1 MKSQTAIDLSV
12 IILNYKSGEYL
23 SKCLKSIYKSK
34 LGKYNI
40 EIIIVDNN
48 SPDNSIA
55 LAKKNKSILN
65 TYYLLL
71 NTNKGFAYGNNR
83 GVEKISNNS
92 QNVLFLNP
100 DTIVRKHT
108 FYKCLKFLDK
118 HPQSAAMTCKIN
130 LVKTGKLQ
138 PECHRGFPYPWRSFC
153 YFTGLYKLA
162 PNSAFLNGYFQG
174 NLNLNKIHQIE
185 ACVGAFFLIRRKIG
199 DNLKWWNEKY
209 LFYGEDLQFCYD
221 LQSNHYNLFF
231 YPYTTIDHYQGV
243 SSGLK
248 SQTKNITTA
257 SRTTKIMVA
266 RASTNAMRIF
276 YKENLL
282 KNYNFITKSLVMVG
296 INILEFYRVTKA
308 KGVLPFSRGD
318 SPAKRGRGV

>member
-1 MKSQTAIDLSV
+1 MKSPKIIDLSV

-23 SKCLKSIYKSK
+23 AKCLKSIYASK
-34 LGKYNI
+34 LGKYKI
-40 EIIIVDNN
+40 EIIVVDNN

-55 LAKKNKSILN
+55 LAQKHKSILN

-83 GVEKISNNS
+83 GVEKIDKSS
-92 QNVLFLNP
+92 KNVLFLNP
-100 DTIVRKHT
+100 DTIVRKDT
-108 FYKCLKFLDK
+108 FYKCLNFLDK
-118 HPQSAAMTCKIN
+118 YPESSAMTCKIN

-162 PNSAFLNGYFQG
+162 PRSAFLNGYFQG
-174 NLNLNKIHQIE
+174 NLNLNKIHTIE

-199 DNLKWWNEKY
+199 EKIKWWNEKY

-221 LQSNHYNLFF
+221 LRSNNYRLFY
-231 YPYTTIDHYQGV
+231 YPFTSIDHYQGV

-248 SQTKNITTA
+248 AQTKNITTA
-257 SRTTKIMVA
+257 SRATKIIVA
-266 RASTNAMRIF
+266 KASTNAMRIF

-282 KNYNFITKSLVMVG
+282 KNYPWFTRQLVMMG
-296 INILEFYRVTKA
+296 IKILEIYRVSKA
-308 KGVLPFSRGD
+308 KYLN
-318 SPAKRGRGV
+318 

>member
-1 MKSQTAIDLSV
+1 MKSQNVIDLSI

-23 SKCLKSIYKSK
+23 SKCLKSIYASK

-40 EIIIVDNN
+40 EIVIVDNN

-55 LAKKNKSILN
+55 LAKKVEPLLVTN
-65 TYYLLL
+65 YLLL
-71 NTNKGFAYGNNR
+71 DTNKGFAYGNNR
-83 GVEKISNNS
+83 GVEKISKNS

-108 FYKCLKFLDK
+108 FYKCLNFLSK

-162 PNSAFLNGYFQG
+162 PKSAFLNGYFQG
-174 NLNLNKIHQIE
+174 NLNLNKIHPIE
-185 ACVGAFFLIRRKIG
+185 ACVGAFFLIRRPIG
-199 DNLKWWNEKY
+199 DKLKWWNEKY

-221 LQSNHYNLFF
+221 LQSNHYNLYF
-231 YPYTTIDHYQGV
+231 YPYTSIDHYQGV

-282 KNYNFITKSLVMVG
+282 KNYNFITKTLVMLG
-296 INILEFYRVTKA
+296 INILEIYRVTKA
-308 KGVLPFSRGD
+308 KYSN
-318 SPAKRGRGV
+318 